1 MTEEI
6 NVAGVFV
13 PTFVVAC
20 IFALGLGMALSATLK
35 RAASFEIKSF
45 AWHPALFDFAIL
57 VILVDI
63 CYTLLGKLLP

>member
-20 IFALGLGMALSATLK
+20 IFALGLAVGLSATL
-35 RAASFEIKSF
+35 RRVASLEIRSF
-45 AWHPALFDFAIL
+45 AWHPALFDFAIF
-57 VILVDI
+57 VILADI
-63 CYTLLGKLLP
+63 CYTLLGRFLA